1 MVLAKFPNFRETANV
16 NNVKSVIL
24 SCYFN
29 FMVYV
34 PNPIKFGTD
43 GWRGVIAADFTFERV
58 AMLAPI
64 AAQVLEDNYGE
75 TAANRLIVVG
85 YDRRFMAEDFACLTA
100 EAIQTAGFDVLLSE
114 CFAPTPAFSWAAK
127 AHGALGAIV
136 MTASHNPAIYLG
148 LKVKGAFGGSVPPEI
163 TEQIEAKLDQS
174 LAQAD
179 KPGKLEMFD
188 PWSSYCQGL
197 QQKVDISAIKNAIA
211 SDKLKVY
218 VDVMHG
224 AAATGLERLLGCPVE
239 ELNSDRDPLFGGGAP
254 EPLPKYLPDFFRA
267 IKEGAKKY
275 PDSLRVGLVFD
286 GDSDRIAGADGAG
299 NFLSSQVLIP
309 ILIEHLAERKGFTGE
324 IVKTVSGSD
333 LIPRLAE
340 TYGRSVYQTPIGYKY
355 IGDRMLQAEVMIGGE
370 ESGGIGYGT
379 HIPERDALLSALYV
393 LEAVV
398 ESGEDLGA
406 IYARL
411 QHKTNFTAV
420 YDRIDLPLA
429 NMEVRAK
436 LLERLQ
442 HETPQEVAG
451 MPVVDCLDVD
461 GFKFRMSDVTWL
473 LIRFSGTEP
482 VLRLYCQAPTMT
494 EVRQVLEWARDWANS

>member
-1 MVLAKFPNFRETANV
+1 MAFTV
-16 NNVKSVIL
+16 
-24 SCYFN
+24 
-29 FMVYV
+29 
-34 PNPIKFGTD
+34 NPIKFGTD

-58 AMLAPI
+58 AMLAPL
-64 AAQVLEDNYGE
+64 AAKVLADNYGDI
-75 TAANRLIVVG
+75 AANRTVIVG
-85 YDRRFMAEDFACLTA
+85 YDRRFMAEDFAKLTA
-100 EAIQTAGFDVLLSE
+100 EALQEAGFDVLLSE

-136 MTASHNPAIYLG
+136 MTASHNPAAYLG
-148 LKVKGAFGGSVPPEI
+148 LKVKSAFGGSVPPEI
-163 TEQIEAKLDQS
+163 TEQIEALLDQP
-174 LAQAD
+174 LPKAEI
-179 KPGKLEMFD
+179 PGKLTMFD
-188 PWSSYCQGL
+188 PWESYCQGL
-197 QQKVDISAIKNAIA
+197 QAKVDIAKIKQAIA
-211 SDKLKVY
+211 SEQLKVY

-239 ELNSDRDPLFGGGAP
+239 EINGDRDPLFGGGAP
-254 EPLPKYLPDFFRA
+254 EPLPKYLPEFFRA
-267 IKEGAKKY
+267 IKEGAKEH

-286 GDSDRIAGADGAG
+286 GDSDRIAGADGQG

-309 ILIEHLAERKGFTGE
+309 VLIEHLAQRKGFTGE

-333 LIPRLAE
+333 LIPRLAKLYDR
-340 TYGRSVYQTPIGYKY
+340 TVYETPIGYKY
-355 IGDRMLQAEVMIGGE
+355 IGDRMLNAEVMIGGE

-411 QHKTNFTAV
+411 QKKTDFTAH

-442 HETPQEVAG
+442 QETPKEVAG

-461 GFKFRMSDVTWL
+461 GYKFRMDDNTWL

-482 VLRLYCQAPTMT
+482 VLRLYCQASTIS
-494 EVRQVLEWARDWANS
+494 EVRKILEWSRDWANS